1 MSDVWDF
8 TSSAGNVFRTADN
21 VTLIHSDGCRS
32 LSAVMCCC
40 ICMVCFLIALSI
52 SMRCM
57 QKELKKLQVII
68 VVLTHRMA
76 FVIKETTHPVF
87 T

>member
-8 TSSAGNVFRTADN
+8 TSSAGNVFRTADT
-21 VTLIHSDGCRS
+21 VTLSHSDGCRS
-32 LSAVMCCC
+32 LSVVIYWYCE
-40 ICMVCFLIALSI
+40 VCFLIALSI

-76 FVIKETTHPVF
+76 FVIKETTHPAF